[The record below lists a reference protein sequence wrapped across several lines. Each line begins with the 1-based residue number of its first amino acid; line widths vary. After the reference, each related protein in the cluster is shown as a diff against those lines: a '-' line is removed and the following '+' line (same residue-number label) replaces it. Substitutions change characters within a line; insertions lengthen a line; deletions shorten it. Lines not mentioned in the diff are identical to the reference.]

1 MIVHLKLLLT
11 AVFWGGTFVAGRL
24 VTQSV
29 GPYSAAFLR
38 FAAASAC
45 LLFLVRRIEGR
56 WPPLTPPQR
65 LAMLVLGLSGV
76 FAYNVLFF
84 KGLKLIAA
92 GRASL
97 IIANNPILI
106 ALLSVVFFKQRLT
119 ALQGLGILMS
129 VSGAAVV
136 ISNGQIGR
144 LLQGPLSAGDLYI
157 FGAVLSWVTY
167 SLVGKGVLRGLSPLV
182 AVAYSATLGAVCL
195 LWPAL
200 GEGLWA
206 SMRGYPA
213 VAWVGLGYLAIFG
226 TVLGFLWYYEG
237 IQAIGAT
244 RASLFINFVPVSAV
258 LMAFVILGEP
268 LTFALLAGAALV
280 TGGVFLTNRFA
291 HQGQARRSAAT

>member
-11 AVFWGGTFVAGRL
+11 AVFWGGTFIAGRL
-24 VTQSV
+24 VSQSV

-38 FAAASAC
+38 FAAASTC

-56 WPPLTPPQR
+56 WPPLNPSQR

-106 ALLSVVFFKQRLT
+106 ALLSAVFFKQRLT
-119 ALQGLGILMS
+119 ILQGLGILMS
-129 VSGAAVV
+129 VSGAVVV

-144 LLQGPLSAGDLYI
+144 LLEPLAAGDLYI

-167 SLVGKGVLRGLSPLV
+167 SLVGKAVLRGLSPLV

-200 GEGLWA
+200 GEGLWTA
-206 SMRGYPA
+206 IAGYPA
-213 VAWVGLGYLAIFG
+213 VAWAGLAYLAIFG
-226 TVLGFLWYYEG
+226 TVMGCLWYYEG

-258 LMAFVILGEP
+258 LMAFVILDEP

-291 HQGQARRSAAT
+291 DQGKARQSGAA